1 MMTLQHCLREAS
13 LAEEIAAQISL
24 DTHRARM
31 VQIAQLWRAQAESL
45 RRGDPRLQA
54 DPSAPNAR
62 AA

>member
-13 LAEEIAAQISL
+13 LADEIAAQISL

-31 VQIAQLWRAQAESL
+31 MQIAQEWRAQADSL
-45 RRGDPRLQA
+45 RRS
-54 DPSAPNAR
+54 DPSSSTAQ

>member
-31 VQIAQLWRAQAESL
+31 VQIAQSWRMRAELL
-45 RRGDPRLQA
+45 RRGDPRLQP
-54 DPSAPNAR
+54 DLSAPTAR
-62 AA
+62 VA